1 MAVSSRDR
9 DEATEEPPVAWHN
22 RTSTLLAASVAG
34 LAAIAVVISLISY
47 VARQFSEPEQAP
59 LYYVPPA
66 SSASTT
72 KSGTSTTTETITSTS
87 PPMTSDINPE
97 ATPSET
103 PSTTKPSTRPPRTR
117 ETDGNDTTTT
127 SRSRPR
133 TNVTRTLSPVP

>member
-1 MAVSSRDR
+1 MSSRYR
-9 DEATEEPPVAWHN
+9 DETPEEPPVAWHN

-34 LAAIAVVISLISY
+34 LVAIALVITLISY
-47 VARQFSEPEQAP
+47 VARQFNEPEQAP

-72 KSGTSTTTETITSTS
+72 RSGTSTTTETITSTS
-87 PPMTSDINPE
+87 PPMTSDINPDLTTE
-97 ATPSET
+97 SPT
-103 PSTTKPSTRPPRTR
+103 TTKPSTRPPRTR
-117 ETDGNDTTTT
+117 ETDDNGTTST